1 MFSTSNLFQS
11 LHNETIPQCRKVI
24 VDGQPEVPIYI
35 LDDPAYPILPYI
47 MKEFANGGKDQRE
60 KYLGYCL
67 SSARMVIECAFR
79 RLKARFSLIKCGMD
93 IKLDNLPQCII
104 NSYFILHSFCKMR
117 NICSLNY
124 T

>member
-11 LHNETIPQCRKVI
+11 LHNQTIPQCRKVI

-67 SSARMVIECAFR
+67 SSARMVIECAFG
-79 RLKARFSLIKCGMD
+79 RLKARFSLINVGW
-93 IKLDNLPQCII
+93 ISN
-104 NSYFILHSFCKMR
+104 
-117 NICSLNY
+117 
-124 T
+124 